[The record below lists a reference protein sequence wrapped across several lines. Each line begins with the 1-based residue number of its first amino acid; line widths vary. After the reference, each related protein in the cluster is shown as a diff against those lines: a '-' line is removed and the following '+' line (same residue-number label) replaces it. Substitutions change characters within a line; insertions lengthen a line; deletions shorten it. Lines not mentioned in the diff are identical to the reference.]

1 MIKKISL
8 TALGILLLFIAALFI
23 APNFFKSK
31 IVTFAKEQLN
41 ANLNAH
47 VDFSDIKLS
56 LIKDFPDLH
65 VCLENLEIAGKGD
78 FEGDTLANIPQLALT
93 VNVKSLFNQE
103 QIEVKQV
110 KVIDAKILAKVLR
123 DGRANWDVTLPDTA
137 AVTTTDAEPTTFN
150 VGVQEYGLSNT
161 DIIYDDA
168 SLDTKVTMKGLNH
181 EGKGD
186 FTQDLFTLTTQTT
199 MDAFT
204 INYEGIAYLNRVKAK
219 VDTDFAMDMVNGK
232 YTFNGGKVLLNAL
245 PIDVDGWL
253 QMPPNSEDIKMDI
266 AFDAKES
273 DFKYLLSLMPAIY
286 MNDFKD
292 VETRGKMALKGF
304 VKGTYNATQ
313 MPGFDVDLKATDAYF
328 QYPDLPKAVKNIE
341 VDMQIKNPDGVPDH
355 TEINFSKFAFQVD
368 EDPFEIV
375 ANIKTPVS
383 DPNFDMKAKGK
394 VNLTNLAQSY
404 PMEGT
409 NMSGMI
415 EADIMAKGKMS
426 DVEQSR
432 YDAFDMSG
440 DLKVNNLIY
449 ASSNLPQDL
458 NVKSLSMFFTPSNV
472 QVRDINAIVGRSDF
486 SGTASVENIL
496 SYAFGKGTLNGKADI
511 KSKQFDCNE
520 WLLEEGETLPADPSA
535 EGASEAYEVFE
546 VPANINMSIT
556 AEAGKV
562 LYDNI
567 ELKNVKGKLLVKDES
582 IELANFASETLNGS
596 IVMNGSY
603 STKDHSRKPHVSMEY
618 DMKDID
624 VVQAFITFNSM
635 EKLAP
640 IAKYIKGNFSSKF
653 KVSGNLNEDM
663 MPDMSTFDGNGLFA
677 VLKGSLSGFKPLDKI
692 ASALQIKELEKVKSF
707 DASTIFS
714 FEDGRV
720 SVKPF
725 DISPLGIKMNI
736 FGTHGFD
743 QTLDYD
749 IRAQVPRDKLGAQAK
764 SLVANL
770 TDQLAKKD
778 IVLDVPDFI
787 NINLKLTGTLENPKI
802 ETDFTDALASAG
814 KNVVDAAKEL
824 IDESVDM
831 VKEEATKLVE
841 KQKDKITQATNEV
854 KDDLKEKASGLTNDL
869 KSKAMENPD
878 SAKAFVKDQVNDLK
892 EGGTKGVA
900 DKAKDLLKGG
910 KDDTKG
916 STDSLKDNLGENAK
930 KKANETFKNLFGKPK
945 KEEPVDTTGN

>member
-1 MIKKISL
+1 
-8 TALGILLLFIAALFI
+8 
-23 APNFFKSK
+23 
-31 IVTFAKEQLN
+31 
-41 ANLNAH
+41 
-47 VDFSDIKLS
+47 
-56 LIKDFPDLH
+56 
-65 VCLENLEIAGKGD
+65 
-78 FEGDTLANIPQLALT
+78 
-93 VNVKSLFNQE
+93 
-103 QIEVKQV
+103 
-110 KVIDAKILAKVLR
+110 
-123 DGRANWDVTLPDTA
+123 
-137 AVTTTDAEPTTFN
+137 DAEPTTFN
-150 VGVQEYGLSNT
+150 VGIREYGLTNT
-161 DIIYDDA
+161 DIVYDDA
-168 SLDTKVTMKGLNH
+168 SLNTKVKLKGLNH

-186 FTQDLFTLTTQTT
+186 FTQDLFTLSTKTNI
-199 MDAFT
+199 DAFT
-204 INYEGIAYLNRVKAK
+204 VNYEGITYFNRVKTKA
-219 VDTDFAMDMVNGK
+219 DTDFAMDMVNGK
-232 YTFNGGKVLLNAL
+232 YTFKGGKVMLNAL
-245 PIDVDGWL
+245 PIDVDGWM

-286 MNDFKD
+286 MNDFKG

-304 VKGTYNATQ
+304 VKGTYNERQ
-313 MPGFDVDLKATDAYF
+313 MPGFNVDLKATDAYF
-328 QYPDLPKAVKNIE
+328 QYPDLPKAVKNIQ
-341 VDMQIKNPDGVPDH
+341 VDMQIKNPDGVPDN

-383 DPNFDMKAKGK
+383 DPNFDMKAKGT

-404 PMEGT
+404 PMEGA

-440 DLKVNNLIY
+440 DLKVNNLVY

-458 NVKSLSMFFTPSNV
+458 NLKSLAMFFTPSNV
-472 QVRDINAIVGRSDF
+472 QVRDINAVVGRSDF
-486 SGTASVENIL
+486 RGTASMENML
-496 SYAFGKGTLNGKADI
+496 AYAFGKGTLKGKADI
-511 KSKQFDCNE
+511 QSTQFDCNE
-520 WLLEEGETLPADPSA
+520 WLLEEGETLPVDVAA

-546 VPANINMSIT
+546 VPADIDMAIT
-556 AEAGKV
+556 AKAGKV

-567 ELKNVKGKLLVKDES
+567 EMKNVQGKLLVKDES
-582 IELANFASETLNGS
+582 VELANLATETLNGS
-596 IVMNGSY
+596 IVMNGVY
-603 STKDHSRKPHVSMEY
+603 STKDHSKKPYVSMEY
-618 DMKDID
+618 DMKEVD

-653 KVSGNLNEDM
+653 KVSGNLDENM
-663 MPDMSTFDGNGLFA
+663 MPDMNTFDGNGLFA
-677 VLKGSLSGFKPLDKI
+677 VLKGSLAGFKPLDKI
-692 ASALQIKELEKVKSF
+692 ASALQIKELDKVKNF

-714 FEDGRV
+714 FEKGRV

-725 DISPLGIKMNI
+725 DIKTLGIKMNI

-749 IRAQVPRDKLGAQAK
+749 IKAQVPRDKLGTQAK

-770 TDQLAKKD
+770 TSQLAKKD
-778 IVLDVPDFI
+778 IVVDVPDFI

-802 ETDFTDALASAG
+802 ETDFGDALASAG
-814 KNVVDAAKEL
+814 KNVMAAAKEL

-841 KQKDKITQATNEV
+841 KQKDKITAATNEV
-854 KDDLKEKASGLTNDL
+854 KDELKEKASGLTNDL
-869 KSKAMENPD
+869 KSKALENPD
-878 SAKAFVKDQVNDLK
+878 SAKTFVKDQVKDIK
-892 EGGTKGVA
+892 ENGVDGIA

-916 STDSLKDNLGENAK
+916 STDTLKENLGKNVK
-930 KKANETFKNLFGKPK
+930 DKANETFKGLFGKKKK
-945 KEEPVDTTGN
+945 KEEVVDSTGN